1 MEDAELIKVVL
12 VDDHR
17 LVLDGIMARLE
28 SVEDIEV
35 VGQAS
40 NGEEAITA
48 VADKAPDVVLMDL
61 AMPLMNG
68 LEATQHLHRDYP
80 DTRVLILSM
89 HDSREYIVQLMEA
102 GASGYVLK
110 DVSCDE
116 LVNAIRTVHQGNT
129 HFSAGAS
136 QSLFGNRNAR
146 LTQREEGVLR
156 LLAEGYNNKQIAQQL
171 DISVRTVEKHR
182 QNIKTKLDITTT
194 SGLIRYA
201 IEYNLGGLG

>member
-1 MEDAELIKVVL
+1 MGDAKPIRVIL

-35 VGQAS
+35 VGQAG
-40 NGEEAITA
+40 NGAEAIEQ
-48 VADKAPDVVLMDL
+48 VAEKQPDVVLMDL
-61 AMPLMNG
+61 AMPVMNG
-68 LEATQHLHRDYP
+68 LEATKILHKDYP
-80 DTRVLILSM
+80 ETRILILSM

-116 LVNAIRTVHQGNT
+116 LVNAIRTVDQGNT

-136 QSLFGNRNAR
+136 QSLFCRSEDV
-146 LTQREEGVLR
+146 LTQREESVLK
-156 LLAEGYNNKQIAQQL
+156 LLAEGNNNKQIARLL

-182 QNIKTKLDITTT
+182 QNIKAKLDITTT

-201 IEYNLGGLG
+201 IEHNLGGLG